1 MDIGSLSVV
10 ATLAA
15 GIGTLAL
22 VSGHPLWVAIGVGIV
37 TAVAG
42 CWVTAFNR

>member
-10 ATLAA
+10 VTLAA

-22 VSGHPLWVAIGVGIV
+22 ASGHPLWVAIAVGIV

-42 CWVTAFNR
+42 CWMAAFDR

>member
-10 ATLAA
+10 ATLAT
-15 GIGTLAL
+15 GVGTLAL
-22 VSGHPLWVAIGVGIV
+22 VSGHPLWVAIAVGIV

-42 CWVTAFNR
+42 CWMTAFDR